1 MKIDLY
7 SGKQGLDYHQV
18 PLDRIKTAGVPAF
31 AQYQPDLAQL
41 KEMAAPYNHFS
52 KILLIGNGGSITS
65 FWAFYKALAI
75 YRSPKQ
81 VEILSTMDPDFVDYI
96 KENFGPEETLI
107 IPISKSGNTVG
118 VLEDLFAFEGY
129 TMLPI
134 TSEGKGALYQIAVR
148 RGLDYLVI
156 PEPIGGRFSGRTP
169 CGYFPAILCG
179 IDIEGI
185 EAGAQKM
192 YQQCH
197 PSVGIED
204 NPALKVASFLYLLDQ
219 AGYSEIFAPIYSLQ
233 LIGFN
238 TLLVQ
243 LIHESSCKEGRGQTI
258 YGSFAPESQHH
269 TNQRFFGGRQNVVGF
284 FVIAAEQTHTE
295 LITRVPTDLAEIPL
309 GDHTLGNLSGI
320 PLSAALR
327 FEYEGTKADAEDKG
341 IPYAGINVDKI
352 TPEEVGSLLAFFH
365 YLAVY
370 ASLLRGVNPYDQ
382 PQVEASKRISY
393 RLRMDYDRQG

>member
-1 MKIDLY
+1 MKIDLHP
-7 SGKQGLDYHQV
+7 GKQGIDYHQA
-18 PLDRIKTAGVPAF
+18 PLDQIKLTEVPAF
-31 AQYQPDLAQL
+31 AQYHPDLAQL
-41 KEMAAPYNHFS
+41 KEMAARYNHFN

-65 FWAFYKALAI
+65 FWAFYKALAA
-75 YRSPKQ
+75 YSSPKQ
-81 VEILSTMDPDFVDYI
+81 VEILSTMDPDFIHYL
-96 KENFGPEETLI
+96 KNNFGPEETLV

-134 TSEGKGALYQIAVR
+134 TSEGKGALYQIAIR

-169 CGYFPAILCG
+169 CGYFPTLLCG

-192 YQQCH
+192 YKQCH

-204 NPALKVASFLYLLDQ
+204 NPALKAASFCYLLDQ

-269 TNQRFFGGRQNVVGF
+269 TNQRFFGGRQNAIGL
-284 FVIAAEQTHTE
+284 FVALTEQKHIE
-295 LITRVPTDLAEIPL
+295 LVTRVPGDLADIPL
-309 GDHTLGNLSGI
+309 GENTLGNLGGI

-327 FEYEGTKADAEDKG
+327 FEYEGTMADTEDKG
-341 IPYAGINVDKI
+341 IPHAVINVDKI

-370 ASLLRGVNPYDQ
+370 ASLLRGVNPYNQ

-393 RLRMDYDRQG
+393 RLRMEYGN